1 MNSNTV
7 FTEITPLLEE
17 DSLYIIDRAKEHFT
31 FPLHKHDSYEI
42 NFLENASG
50 AQRIVGDSVE
60 VIDDLELVLIAGE
73 NLEHCW
79 EDHNCTSDNI
89 REVTIQFSRE
99 LINEGLL
106 GKKQFYSIK
115 KLLHDASRGIVFDL
129 HTTIRVRS
137 IINALTVEKR
147 GFYSVITFMSL
158 LYELSMSHEYRVL
171 SSTSFAM
178 QPSSAKSRRIRK
190 IEKFILEN
198 INRPITANE
207 AAELINMATSSFS
220 RFFKQHTAKNFTEY
234 VADLRIGYISRMLL
248 DSEKTIAEICYDSGF
263 NNISNFNRTFK
274 SKKGCS
280 PREFREIYKKNKTL
294 M

>member
-1 MNSNTV
+1 
-7 FTEITPLLEE
+7 
-17 DSLYIIDRAKEHFT
+17 
-31 FPLHKHDSYEI
+31 
-42 NFLENASG
+42 
-50 AQRIVGDSVE
+50 
-60 VIDDLELVLIAGE
+60 
-73 NLEHCW
+73 
-79 EDHNCTSDNI
+79 
-89 REVTIQFSRE
+89 
-99 LINEGLL
+99 
-106 GKKQFYSIK
+106 
-115 KLLHDASRGIVFDL
+115 
-129 HTTIRVRS
+129 
-137 IINALTVEKR
+137 
-147 GFYSVITFMSL
+147 
-158 LYELSMSHEYRVL
+158 MSHEYRVL